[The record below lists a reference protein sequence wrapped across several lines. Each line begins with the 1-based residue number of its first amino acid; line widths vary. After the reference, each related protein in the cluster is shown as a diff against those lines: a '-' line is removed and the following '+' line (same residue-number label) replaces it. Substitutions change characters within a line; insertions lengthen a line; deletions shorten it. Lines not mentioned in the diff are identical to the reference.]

1 MPRQL
6 WEPTDEQRAMVKAM
20 TAYGIRQEAIC
31 AVLGISHVTLE
42 RRCRHELDTGA
53 AQANAT
59 VAASMFKMA
68 TKGPYSV
75 RFHAARYWLACRAG
89 WKETSTIEIV
99 KPVSEM
105 SVEEIAAR
113 LQVEHGAAQH
123 KNVVQLRQ
131 PAR

>member
-6 WEPTDEQRAMVKAM
+6 WQPTDEQRATVKTM

-31 AVLGISHVTLE
+31 AVLGVSHPTLE
-42 RRCRHELDTGA
+42 KHCRNELDTGA

-59 VAASMFKMA
+59 VAASLFRMA

>member
-6 WEPTDEQRAMVKAM
+6 WQPTDEQRATVKTM

-31 AVLGISHVTLE
+31 AVLGVSHPTLE
-42 RRCRHELDTGA
+42 KHCRNELDTGL

-59 VAASMFKMA
+59 VAASLFRMA

>member
-6 WEPTDEQRAMVKAM
+6 WQPTDEQRATVRAM

-31 AVLGISHVTLE
+31 AVLGVSHPTLE
-42 RRCRHELDTGA
+42 KHCRNELDTGL

-59 VAASMFKMA
+59 VAASLFRMA

-105 SVEEIAAR
+105 IVEEIAAR